1 MTQLTKTRV
10 VVTYIVLT
18 ILTATFLVPFAW
30 VSMSAFK
37 ESSLIYKRIP
47 VIFSQPTLENL
58 SDVFAE
64 GPFTGFLLNSL
75 VVGIVVTAL
84 SIVVSAPASF
94 ALARLN
100 VGTKNVAFWILTT
113 RMAPPVMVMIPFY
126 VLFRSLGFINTYHG
140 LVLAHLSFNLPFA
153 IWLLKDFFEK
163 IPRSID
169 DAALVDGC
177 SRFLVFLKV
186 VLPLSL
192 PGLAAT
198 AIFCFI
204 FSWNEL
210 FFALVLSGIETRTF
224 PVGVA
229 KFAALY
235 EVNWGGLCAAGMFGV
250 LPVVVLAMV
259 FQRYLVSGL
268 TLGAVK

>member
-1 MTQLTKTRV
+1 MGKTRV
-10 VVTYIVLT
+10 VFTYVVLIIFT
-18 ILTATFLVPFAW
+18 SAFLLPFAW
-30 VSMSAFK
+30 ISMSAFK
-37 ESSLIYKRIP
+37 ESSLIYRRVP
-47 VIFSQPTLENL
+47 VVFAQPTLENL
-58 SDVFAE
+58 VSAFVE

-75 VVGIVVTAL
+75 IVGLAVTVLSVVI
-84 SIVVSAPASF
+84 SAPASY
-94 ALARLN
+94 AIARLG
-100 VGTKNVAFWILTT
+100 VGTKNIAFWILST

-126 VLFRSLGFINTYHG
+126 VLFRSLGFINTYYG

-153 IWLLKDFFEK
+153 IWLLKDFFER

-169 DAALVDGC
+169 EAALVDGC
-177 SRFLVFLKV
+177 SRLHVFLRV

-198 AIFCFI
+198 AIFCFL

-224 PVGVA
+224 PVGVT

-235 EVNWGGLCAAGMFGV
+235 QVNWGGLSAAGMFGI
-250 LPVVVLAMV
+250 LPVVILAVV
-259 FQRYLVSGL
+259 FQRYLVTGL
-268 TLGAVK
+268 TLGAIK